1 MGFKSILFKENDDQ
15 IKSESLN
22 MPEFFTDLNLDQI
35 VHAVTHGKEGYNLKP
50 FFYTPLN
57 NVDAILYRQE
67 TARNLENK
75 ELKKAVESFSR
86 KMILMRR
93 YLSLIEKLSSGFH
106 KQGWFLESV
115 IVYCDAVKCLSRD
128 MSGIVL
134 KSTGLIAFRNYINSY
149 VDSENFTT
157 LVFETQKIK
166 HDLSDIKYCVI
177 IKGSRV
183 TVCRYQQETDYSIEV
198 EKTFK
203 KFKQGAVKSHL
214 SDISIASGMNHV
226 EEKILEIVVK
236 LYPDVFFCLDNY
248 CRNNKKFYDNTI
260 NRFDREIQFYLSYID
275 YISGLRQSGLK
286 FCYPAIN
293 STKKKIHDYEG
304 FDLALAKKLLSEKKM
319 VVCNDFYLKDK
330 ERILIVS
337 GPNQGG
343 KTTFARTFGQL
354 HYLACL
360 GLPVPGIKAQ
370 LFLFSS
376 IFTHFE
382 REENIRNLRGK
393 LQDDLI
399 RIHSILK
406 KATPESIILMNEIFT
421 STSLQDAIFLSR
433 KVMETITELDAL
445 CVWVTFI
452 DELACFNEK
461 TVSMVSTVVPE
472 NPAVRT
478 FKILRKPADGLAY
491 AITIAEKYQVTY
503 TRLKERIK
511 P

>member
-1 MGFKSILFKENDDQ
+1 M
-15 IKSESLN
+15 
-22 MPEFFTDLNLDQI
+22 
-35 VHAVTHGKEGYNLKP
+35 
-50 FFYTPLN
+50 
-57 NVDAILYRQE
+57 
-67 TARNLENK
+67 
-75 ELKKAVESFSR
+75 
-86 KMILMRR
+86 
-93 YLSLIEKLSSGFH
+93 IEKLSSKFH

-128 MSGIVL
+128 MSKIVM
-134 KSTGLIAFRNYINSY
+134 KSTGFTSFRNYINRY

-157 LVFETQKIK
+157 LFLETQKLK
-166 HDLSDIKYCVI
+166 KDLSDVKYCVQ

-183 TVCRYQQETDYSIEV
+183 TVCRYHQETDYSIEV
-198 EKTFK
+198 ENTFK
-203 KFKQGAVKSHL
+203 KFKQKAVKNHL

-226 EEKILEIVVK
+226 EEKILEKIVK
-236 LYPDVFFCLDNY
+236 LYPDVFFRLDNY
-248 CRNNKKFYDNTI
+248 CRNNKKHYDETI
-260 NRFDREIQFYLSYID
+260 NRFDREIQFYVSYFE
-275 YISGLRQSGLK
+275 YISELKKAGLK
-286 FCYPAIN
+286 FSYPKIN
-293 STKKKIHDYEG
+293 NTNKEVHNHEG

-360 GLPVPGIKAQ
+360 GLPVPGKKAQ
-370 LFLFSS
+370 LFLFNS

-382 REENIRNLRGK
+382 REENIKSLRGK
-393 LQDDLI
+393 LQDDLV

-406 KATPESIILMNEIFT
+406 KATPKSIILMNEIFT

-433 KVMETITELDAL
+433 KVMETITKLDLL

-461 TVSMVSTVVPE
+461 TVSMVSMVVPE
-472 NPAVRT
+472 NPAIRT

-491 AITIAEKYQVTY
+491 AITIAEKYRVTY
-503 TRLKERIK
+503 SELKERIK
-511 P
+511 S